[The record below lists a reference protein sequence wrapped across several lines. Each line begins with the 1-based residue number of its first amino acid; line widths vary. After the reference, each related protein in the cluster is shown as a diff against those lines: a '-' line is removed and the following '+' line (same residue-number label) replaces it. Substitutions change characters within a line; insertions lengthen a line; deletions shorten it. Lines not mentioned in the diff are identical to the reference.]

1 MKPVLLAI
9 MDGFGL
15 APDGPGN
22 AISLANK
29 PFYDDLWAKCPHT
42 TLGAS
47 GR

>member
-29 PFYDDLWAKCPHT
+29 PFYDDLWAT
-42 TLGAS
+42 
-47 GR
+47 